1 MIQPN
6 PSDCAYLS
14 GLFDGEGSISYY
26 QRLQKRKYKKRAY
39 SFWLIRCEIS
49 MTDKPTIEWIY
60 STLKFGSYRVRLP
73 TKSWK
78 GKKTQWRWRVTH
90 RDAFRFAKMIYPYSK
105 TKAQL
110 LLKVIHHYRHR
121 GHV

>member
-14 GLFDGEGSISYY
+14 GLFDGEGCISYY

-121 GHV
+121 GHA